1 VKVKSRI
8 LLAIV
13 AGMLAASTAGV
24 AAQEP
29 ASEVAFF
36 DVAMTPSVEPTE
48 PETVGSGPGWEGW
61 VGLADA
67 AIAVD
72 AGDPRA
78 SGLLDQVRN
87 GADFRLPEGG
97 LGIASSSVRLVN
109 DQGIWVGEGTM
120 TMRNDQGPPT
130 HLAALWRLEGEGAY
144 EGLIL
149 EFHSQGDRTGNPST
163 VWGAIYP
170 AAAVPPVPEAIADGS

>member
-1 VKVKSRI
+1 MKVKSRI
-8 LLAIV
+8 LLAVV
-13 AGMLAASTAGV
+13 AGTLAVSTAGV

-29 ASEVAFF
+29 ESEVAFF
-36 DVAMTPSVEPTE
+36 DVTMTPSVEPTE
-48 PETVGSGPGWEGW
+48 PETVGSGPGWESW
-61 VGLADA
+61 AGLVDAD
-67 AIAVD
+67 IAVD

-78 SGLLDQVRN
+78 SGLLDQVRS
-87 GADFRLPEGG
+87 GADFGLPDGG

-109 DQGIWVGEGTM
+109 EQGIWVGEGAIT
-120 TMRNDQGPPT
+120 TRNDQGPPT

-170 AAAVPPVPEAIADGS
+170 AEAIPELPDPIGS